1 MSGHSIIHGEEC
13 ECDVSVNVSVNV
25 NVKVSV
31 NENVKNVS
39 VRVSLNDIVSLSP
52 HRIYSY
58 IVLTCIDSV
67 SSTPPAPAPT
77 TARVMEP
84 WKEEGGRG
92 KKEDG

>member
-13 ECDVSVNVSVNV
+13 HDVSVNVSVNV

-31 NENVKNVS
+31 NVYVKNVS

-58 IVLTCIDSV
+58 IVI
-67 SSTPPAPAPT
+67 
-77 TARVMEP
+77 
-84 WKEEGGRG
+84 
-92 KKEDG
+92 

>member
-13 ECDVSVNVSVNV
+13 HDV

-31 NENVKNVS
+31 NVNVKNVS
-39 VRVSLNDIVSLSP
+39 VRVSVNDIVSP

-92 KKEDG
+92 KEEDG